1 MSWQSRM
8 PPVQTAGLPGAR
20 GGRGRGD
27 STDTHTVAELV
38 AAAGQPVP
46 GVALV
51 FDRQGPTLRAYR
63 VERARKIG
71 REESMDIVIDDGKV
85 SRFHAEVAPTHGGVV
100 VTDAGSRNGTYVAG
114 RRVGPDRMTAPF
126 GSVIRIGR
134 ALLIAI
140 RDVRPFEVSVPGD
153 ASLVGGPSLD
163 SVRRA
168 ITNFGR
174 GRIPVLIRGET
185 GTGKELVARALHAA
199 SGREGPFLAVNC
211 AALPMELVESEL
223 FGHRRGAFSGSEH
236 SRRGL
241 FRSADGGTLLL
252 DEIGDLPLDAQA
264 KLLRVLETGEVRAVG
279 EDKARPVDVRVIAA
293 TNRDLGAMMAID
305 HFREDLFHR
314 IATVQIELPPM
325 RDRPE
330 DVPLLVG
337 HFLENSGVEVSVF
350 AMERMIGHRW
360 PGNVRELK
368 NTLAGAI
375 AAARS
380 RESHEI
386 QVEDVDDLSEP
397 LSVRREDASDE
408 QQKARIVAALE
419 ASAGNVSQ
427 AARDLGMRRARI
439 YELLTA
445 LAIDPAE
452 FRRR

>member
-1 MSWQSRM
+1 MSWQTRM
-8 PPVQTAGLPGAR
+8 PPSQRAGAG
-20 GGRGRGD
+20 GGRGRGE

-38 AAAGQPVP
+38 AAAGHPLP
-46 GVALV
+46 GLVLV
-51 FDRQGPTLRAYR
+51 FDRHGPSLRAFH
-63 VERARKIG
+63 VDGPRKIG
-71 REESMDIVIDDGKV
+71 RDDAMDIVIDDGKV
-85 SRFHAEVAPTHGGVV
+85 SRLHVELAPTHGGFV
-100 VTDAGSRNGTYVAG
+100 VTDAGSRNGTYVSG
-114 RRVGPDRMTAPF
+114 RRMGPERITAPF
-126 GSVIRIGR
+126 GCVIRIGR
-134 ALLIAI
+134 ALLIAM
-140 RDVRPFEVSVPGD
+140 RDVRPFDATVAGD
-153 ASLVGGPSLD
+153 ASLIGGPSLD
-163 SVRRA
+163 PVRRA

-174 GRIPVLIRGET
+174 GRIPVLVRGET

-199 SGREGPFLAVNC
+199 SRREGPFLAVNC

-223 FGHRRGAFSGSEH
+223 FGHRKGAFSGSDH

-279 EDKARPVDVRVIAA
+279 EDRARPVDVRVVAA
-293 TNRDLGAMMAID
+293 TNRDLGAMMAVD

-314 IATVQIELPPM
+314 VATVQIDLPPL
-325 RDRPE
+325 RERPE

-337 HFLENSGVEVSVF
+337 HFLVGSGVEMSVF

-375 AAARS
+375 AAASS
-380 RESHEI
+380 RESLEI

-397 LSVRREDASDE
+397 VSVRRDDATDDRLKE
-408 QQKARIVAALE
+408 RIVAALE
-419 ASAGNVSQ
+419 SAGGNVSQ

-445 LAIDPAE
+445 LEIDPAL

>member
-1 MSWQSRM
+1 
-8 PPVQTAGLPGAR
+8 
-20 GGRGRGD
+20 
-27 STDTHTVAELV
+27 
-38 AAAGQPVP
+38 
-46 GVALV
+46 
-51 FDRQGPTLRAYR
+51 
-63 VERARKIG
+63 
-71 REESMDIVIDDGKV
+71 
-85 SRFHAEVAPTHGGVV
+85 
-100 VTDAGSRNGTYVAG
+100 
-114 RRVGPDRMTAPF
+114 
-126 GSVIRIGR
+126 
-134 ALLIAI
+134 
-140 RDVRPFEVSVPGD
+140 
-153 ASLVGGPSLD
+153 
-163 SVRRA
+163 
-168 ITNFGR
+168 
-174 GRIPVLIRGET
+174 
-185 GTGKELVARALHAA
+185 
-199 SGREGPFLAVNC
+199 
-211 AALPMELVESEL
+211 
-223 FGHRRGAFSGSEH
+223 
-236 SRRGL
+236 
-241 FRSADGGTLLL
+241 
-252 DEIGDLPLDAQA
+252 
-264 KLLRVLETGEVRAVG
+264 
-279 EDKARPVDVRVIAA
+279 
-293 TNRDLGAMMAID
+293 MAID

>member
-1 MSWQSRM
+1 MSWQSRT
-8 PPVQTAGLPGAR
+8 PPSQAAGPGPR
-20 GGRGRGD
+20 GGGSRGD
-27 STDTHTVAELV
+27 STDTHTVADLV

-46 GVALV
+46 GLALV
-51 FDRQGPTLRAYR
+51 FDRHGPTLRAYR
-63 VERARKIG
+63 VDGARKIG
-71 REESMDIVIDDGKV
+71 REESMDIVIDDAKI
-85 SRFHAEVAPTHGGVV
+85 SRLHAEVAPTHGGVV

-114 RRVGPDRMTAPF
+114 RRLGPDPTTAPF
-126 GSVIRIGR
+126 GSVLRIGR
-134 ALLIAI
+134 ALLIAM
-140 RDVRPFEVSVPGD
+140 RDVRPFEPIVAGD
-153 ASLVGGPSLD
+153 ASLIGGPSLD
-163 SVRRA
+163 PVRRA
-168 ITNFGR
+168 ISNFGR
-174 GRIPVLIRGET
+174 ARIPVLVRGET

-199 SGREGPFLAVNC
+199 SSREGPFLAVNC

-223 FGHRRGAFSGSEH
+223 FGHRRGAFSGSDH

-279 EDKARPVDVRVIAA
+279 EDGARAVDVRVVAA

-314 IATVQIELPPM
+314 IATVQIELPPL

-337 HFLENSGVEVSVF
+337 HFLVDSGVQISVF
-350 AMERMIGHRW
+350 AMERLIGHRW

-380 RESHEI
+380 REVHEI
-386 QVEDVDDLSEP
+386 QIEDVEELAEP
-397 LSVRREDASDE
+397 ISQRRAELGDE
-408 QQKARIVAALE
+408 EQKSRIVAALD
-419 ASAGNVSQ
+419 ATGGNVSQ
-427 AARDLGMRRARI
+427 AARNLGMRRARI

-445 LAIDPAE
+445 LEIDPAQ